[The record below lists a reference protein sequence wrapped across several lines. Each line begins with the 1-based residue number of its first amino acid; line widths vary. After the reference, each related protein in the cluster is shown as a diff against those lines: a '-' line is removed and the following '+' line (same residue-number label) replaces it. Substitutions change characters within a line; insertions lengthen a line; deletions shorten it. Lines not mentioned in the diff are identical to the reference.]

1 MDQILVNSF
10 TMPPQGQKFEWFYS
24 KIMKV
29 PEGVTEYDFDWEV
42 QAGNMDMVAEK
53 SIPQGSV
60 GVQQN
65 PSEKNPSEQNI
76 TLWQKND
83 SNNMADELDQN
94 SVVFLFRRA

>member
-1 MDQILVNSF
+1 
-10 TMPPQGQKFEWFYS
+10 
-24 KIMKV
+24 MKV

-76 TLWQKND
+76 TL
-83 SNNMADELDQN
+83 
-94 SVVFLFRRA
+94 